1 MSEEMKREIME
12 RQQKTLSKMVQL
24 THLLRQFE
32 AMKSLGNTRFED
44 MADLYRRIEELS
56 SELDSLKGG

>member
-1 MSEEMKREIME
+1 
-12 RQQKTLSKMVQL
+12 MVQL